1 MELVQNFC
9 YLGLDI
15 TASGSFHIAKS
26 NLRDKGIKAMYPLI
40 DTVIKFELK
49 VEQSIDLFKRL
60 ISPILLYGSEI
71 WSTLTQHQLKTIS
84 NDSQELGFYM
94 VNANSETVHLKFL
107 KIVMGLKR
115 NARSMAVLGD
125 SGQYPVS
132 VIAYLNLLKYW
143 HRICHLDD
151 SCLVKKA
158 LNEIT
163 SIPDSKCDWKA
174 TVKTI
179 LNICSMED
187 VWENPLQFSIND
199 LKVRFKRKLELFFEK
214 YWKSKIDA
222 AEIGNKGNSK
232 LRYYKMFKNKF
243 SKEEYLSIP
252 IKFNIGRCLQNL
264 DVVIII

>member
-1 MELVQNFC
+1 
-9 YLGLDI
+9 
-15 TASGSFHIAKS
+15 
-26 NLRDKGIKAMYPLI
+26 
-40 DTVIKFELK
+40 
-49 VEQSIDLFKRL
+49 
-60 ISPILLYGSEI
+60 
-71 WSTLTQHQLKTIS
+71 
-84 NDSQELGFYM
+84 
-94 VNANSETVHLKFL
+94 
-107 KIVMGLKR
+107 MGLKR
-115 NARSMAVLGD
+115 NTPSMAVLGD

-158 LNEIT
+158 LNETT

-232 LRYYKMFKNKF
+232 LRCYKMFKNKF
-243 SKEEYLSIP
+243 SKEEYLSLP
-252 IKFNIGRCLQNL
+252 IKFKHRQMLTKFRCSDHNLMIETGRHKQLKIEERICKSCHLRKL
-264 DVVIII
+264 KMKYIPF

>member
-1 MELVQNFC
+1 
-9 YLGLDI
+9 
-15 TASGSFHIAKS
+15 
-26 NLRDKGIKAMYPLI
+26 
-40 DTVIKFELK
+40 
-49 VEQSIDLFKRL
+49 
-60 ISPILLYGSEI
+60 
-71 WSTLTQHQLKTIS
+71 
-84 NDSQELGFYM
+84 M
-94 VNANSETVHLKFL
+94 VNANSDTVHLKFL

-115 NARSMAVLGD
+115 NTPSMAVPGD

-151 SCLVKKA
+151 SCLVRKA
-158 LNEIT
+158 RNETT
-163 SIPDSKCDWKA
+163 SIPNSKCDWKA

-199 LKVRFKRKLELFFEK
+199 LKVRFKCKLELFFEK

-232 LRYYKMFKNKF
+232 LKHRKMLTKFRCSDHNLMIETGRHKQLKIEERICKSCHLRKIEDEIHFLLECPTYDNINNKGQNCNECKLHDLHHGLVWPSPDGRYCHFDHPK
-243 SKEEYLSIP
+243 
-252 IKFNIGRCLQNL
+252 
-264 DVVIII
+264 